1 MASDAPLAEIA
12 CPACDALYPSSNNY
26 CGFCGAAL
34 SASDRY
40 RDYERAV
47 GSAILALN
55 GLESEVFYLFDI
67 LGEAT
72 PLLERAF
79 FKTKIKTL
87 EEVAAKQADNE
98 IRAKM
103 EQIAREAHK
112 LADDRNNFAHGL
124 LWTDGFTGEHKR
136 TYVRQRD
143 GKVFEDERT
152 PEEIERSALN
162 ILMLRHNVRDLAMQM
177 GGLERWEKFCEEELE
192 PLLALRDAKVC
203 PPNRDVTVC
212 AI

>member
-1 MASDAPLAEIA
+1 MASDATLTEIA
-12 CPACDALYPSSNNY
+12 CPACDALSPSNNNY

-34 SASDRY
+34 RSTDRY

-55 GLESEVFYLFDI
+55 GLESKSFILFGI

-79 FKTKIKTL
+79 FKQKIKKL
-87 EEVAAKQADNE
+87 EEVAAKEADNK
-98 IRAKM
+98 IREKM
-103 EQIAREAHK
+103 EKIAREAYQ
-112 LADDRNNFAHGL
+112 LTDDRNNFAHSL

-152 PEEIERSALN
+152 PEEIEHSAFD
-162 ILMLRHNVRDLAMQM
+162 IVMLRHDVGDLAMQM
-177 GGLERWEKFCEEELE
+177 GGLERWEKFCEEQLE
-192 PLLALRDAKVC
+192 PLFALREKRKLGA
-203 PPNRDVTVC
+203 
-212 AI
+212 

>member
-1 MASDAPLAEIA
+1 MASDPTLTEIA
-12 CPACDALYPSSNNY
+12 SPACDAGSPSNNDY

-34 SASDRY
+34 RPSDRH
-40 RDYERAV
+40 RDYERAI

-72 PLLERAF
+72 PLLEKAF
-79 FKTKIKTL
+79 FKEKIKKL
-87 EEVAAKQADNE
+87 EEVAAKQADGK
-98 IRAKM
+98 IRENM
-103 EQIAREAHK
+103 EKIAREAYR

-124 LWTDGFTGEHKR
+124 LWTDGFTGERKR

-152 PEEIERSALN
+152 PEEIESSAFD
-162 ILMLRHNVRDLAMQM
+162 IVMLRHDVRDLAMQM
-177 GGLERWEKFCEEELE
+177 GGLERWKKFCEEELD
-192 PLLALRDAKVC
+192 PLLALRETKVG
-203 PPNRDVTVC
+203 
-212 AI
+212 A

>member
-1 MASDAPLAEIA
+1 MASDPTLTEIT
-12 CPACDALYPSSNNY
+12 CPACDAGSPSNNDY

-34 SASDRY
+34 RSSDRY

-72 PLLERAF
+72 PELERKY
-79 FKTKIKTL
+79 FKDKIKKL
-87 EEVAAKQADNE
+87 EEVAAKQADSKVRE
-98 IRAKM
+98 KM
-103 EQIAREAHK
+103 EKIARGAYR
-112 LADDRNNFAHGL
+112 LADDRNNFAHGM
-124 LWTDGFTGEHKR
+124 LWTDGFTGEHR
-136 TYVRQRD
+136 RRYVRRRD

-152 PEEIERSALN
+152 PEEIERSAFD
-162 ILMLRHNVRDLAMQM
+162 IEMLRHDARNLAMQM

-192 PLLALRDAKVC
+192 PLFALRQTKVG
-203 PPNRDVTVC
+203 
-212 AI
+212 A

>member
-1 MASDAPLAEIA
+1 MASDPTLTEIA
-12 CPACDALYPSSNNY
+12 CPACDALSPSNNNY

-34 SASDRY
+34 RSSDRY

-79 FKTKIKTL
+79 FKDKIKKL
-87 EEVAAKQADNE
+87 EEVAAKQVDNK
-98 IRAKM
+98 IREKM
-103 EQIAREAHK
+103 EKIAREAYQ
-112 LADDRNNFAHGL
+112 LADDRNNFAHGQ

-136 TYVRQRD
+136 RFVRQRD

-152 PEEIERSALN
+152 PGEIEHFAFD
-162 ILMLRHNVRDLAMQM
+162 IVGLRHDVGNLAMQM

-192 PLLALRDAKVC
+192 PLFALRETKVG
-203 PPNRDVTVC
+203 
-212 AI
+212 A